1 MKKTGIGKLLKR
13 YMLPALALL
22 LIAAFFILG
31 QSREQTEFPALY
43 PRDGVLDARAV
54 DFSAGVY
61 HLVNSWDYYPGQL
74 LSPAVFSDPA
84 AAPMKDNDAPLN
96 ITKGTWRLRI
106 QAQPNTYLTLCS
118 YSIDYSTRIFV
129 NGQEVRSI
137 GYVSDDP
144 AWAVPKVRYV
154 TLPLYFD
161 DTGETEI
168 AETSSDK
175 KKIGKLVC
183 GGKDYELKLGMNTIG
198 RESPK
203 STATL
208 QISTV
213 DRTVSRVH
221 AEIEVVRLENERIKV
236 ILRDI
241 RSKEKIDAKPMF
253 IEDQL
258 IFPEDRVHLE
268 NGDTF
273 KIGDTLVKY
282 LQK

>member
-1 MKKTGIGKLLKR
+1 MQKKAITCPKCGTTLEITNPKGEEFVLIPCPKCQAKLR
-13 YMLPALALL
+13 V
-22 LIAAFFILG
+22 AF
-31 QSREQTEFPALY
+31 
-43 PRDGVLDARAV
+43 
-54 DFSAGVY
+54 
-61 HLVNSWDYYPGQL
+61 
-74 LSPAVFSDPA
+74 
-84 AAPMKDNDAPLN
+84 
-96 ITKGTWRLRI
+96 
-106 QAQPNTYLTLCS
+106 
-118 YSIDYSTRIFV
+118 
-129 NGQEVRSI
+129 
-137 GYVSDDP
+137 
-144 AWAVPKVRYV
+144 
-154 TLPLYFD
+154 
-161 DTGETEI
+161 DTGETVI

-213 DRTVSRVH
+213 DRTISRVH

-253 IEDQL
+253 IEDQVM
-258 IFPEDRVHLE
+258 FPEDRVHLE